1 MKRISLLM
9 IIPVVLF
16 SVSLIAYAQMPGEE
30 KDKTDSVENAWQ
42 ENVVGVK
49 VYVNALVEQNQQLK
63 AANEEQTR
71 RVDELDKA
79 LKESLGKCSS
89 ATNQGIENQALK
101 KEVEGLKRDKSTL
114 QGQIESYKKEKPK
127 KTSPCSDDKS
137 KKLEKTLKD
146 CEQEK
151 SRVNKQ
157 LSELGIKSRQQGEEI
172 AEFKKA
178 EGALKAEISNQQN
191 IQEEDAVKQLKADKA
206 KLAEEMESLKKEGL
220 VAVREKE
227 ISESLL
233 RLQPKIIVDAAAT
246 VFPVVSEKSTNYEL
260 AGYNFAKS
268 GKYTEAVVEYQKAV
282 LANPENKD
290 IYFNL
295 GFIYNQLKQYA
306 AAVGSYE
313 KVLSIDPNDKE
324 TLYNLSKVYESL
336 ADQAKSKHY
345 YELYLKQDQR

>member
-16 SVSLIAYAQMPGEE
+16 STFLIVYAQMPGEE
-30 KDKTDSVENAWQ
+30 KGKTGSKEDVWQ
-42 ENVVGVK
+42 ENVVGLK

-63 AANEEQTR
+63 ATNEELTR
-71 RVDELDKA
+71 RVEEWDKA

-89 ATNQGIENQALK
+89 ATNLGIENQALK

-114 QGQIESYKKEKPK
+114 QSQIESYKKEKSK

-146 CEQEK
+146 YEQERSK
-151 SRVNKQ
+151 LNKQ
-157 LSELGIKSRQQGEEI
+157 LSELEGRLKQQEGEI
-172 AEFKKA
+172 AKFKKT
-178 EGALKAEISNQQN
+178 EGALKEEISNKKN
-191 IQEEDAVKQLKADKA
+191 IQEEEAVKQLQADKA
-206 KLAEEMESLKKEGL
+206 KLTEEMESLKKESL
-220 VAVREKE
+220 AAVREKE

-233 RLQPKIIVDAAAT
+233 KLQPKIIVGAAT
-246 VFPVVSEKSTNYEL
+246 VSPAVSQKSANYEL
-260 AGYNFAKS
+260 AGYNLAKS
-268 GKYTEAVVEYQKAV
+268 GKYAAAIVEYQKASQ
-282 LANPENKD
+282 ANPGNKD

-295 GFIYNQLKQYA
+295 GFIYNQLKQYTL
-306 AAVGSYE
+306 AVDSYE

-336 ADQAKSKHY
+336 SDQTKSKHY
-345 YELYLKQDQR
+345 YELYLKQDKR